1 MSPPAGTASAV
12 PSSTMN
18 TYLRHSVGHVVALEI
33 VLTCFR
39 NGFTGALARLRFAPR
54 LANHIVLRVRGSFE
68 QAEQAGAFERMQP
81 RRETHRDIALLDPH
95 ERARADVRAFGEVLP
110 RHIARNAR
118 SGHRAPQSS
127 RATHHFSGR
136 KVLVVAL
143 HF

>member
-39 NGFTGALARLRFAPR
+39 NGFARALARLRIAPC
-54 LANHIVLRVRGSFE
+54 LANHIVSRVRGRFE
-68 QAEQAGAFERMQP
+68 QAQQAGAFECLQP

-95 ERARADVRAFGEVLP
+95 ERARADVRALGEVLS
-110 RHIARNAR
+110 RHVARNAR
-118 SGHRAPQSS
+118 SGHRTPE
-127 RATHHFSGR
+127 SG
-136 KVLVVAL
+136 
-143 HF
+143 